1 MRKIKVVFLGSRPLG
16 FHALNLL
23 KGMDNIEIVGAVV
36 KVPSKTAWWSDD
48 PYNICDSKIMMSHE
62 DLHLLDF
69 DFGVSINYW
78 KIIEPELIAK
88 PSLGFI
94 NTHHSYMLSL
104 RGRDMTSIAIQGARK
119 KDCWFHGSS
128 LHYTDD
134 GLDTGPIIAAESC
147 EITESDTAWSLFR
160 KVDLIAEKMLEI
172 WLPRILRS
180 RPPVAFPEPMHPLNL
195 KTDGNAK
202 FIIDIFRDS
211 LDSYDIVRSYDFNN
225 VFEPASTKL
234 NNELVYLTVQ
244 KEFGSEVLLEIDSSR
259 KIYKNIAWIQ

>member
-1 MRKIKVVFLGSRPLG
+1 
-16 FHALNLL
+16 
-23 KGMDNIEIVGAVV
+23 
-36 KVPSKTAWWSDD
+36 
-48 PYNICDSKIMMSHE
+48 
-62 DLHLLDF
+62 
-69 DFGVSINYW
+69 
-78 KIIEPELIAK
+78 
-88 PSLGFI
+88 
-94 NTHHSYMLSL
+94 
-104 RGRDMTSIAIQGARK
+104 
-119 KDCWFHGSS
+119 
-128 LHYTDD
+128 
-134 GLDTGPIIAAESC
+134 
-147 EITESDTAWSLFR
+147 
-160 KVDLIAEKMLEI
+160 MLEI